1 MMFILICQ
9 NSQHVQTKRILVFQQ
24 PAHAGTDLSFL
35 SIRLLHFKK
44 NAMIKTMKII
54 TSQFN
59 ETEFQKNQK
68 KTNLKKLLKITV
80 LVILLLS
87 LSFCTI
93 IAVRAFGFKKSTS
106 AKPLTQV
113 QIQQFESFLVQ
124 NYPQN
129 YQILKNLPYNISEP
143 KLDVWANSAIIIDT
157 SNGNILYEKNADKII
172 PPASMTKLFAMYV
185 VEEEVSKGNLSYE
198 QKIPLPPESW
208 ACNMPPRSSLMF
220 LGKGQN
226 VTLEE
231 LLLGL
236 SICSGNDAAYA
247 LAYITCGSM
256 ETFVERMNQVA
267 ENLGLQNTHF
277 VESSGYSENN
287 TTTAREMA
295 AFCRIYIQNHPE
307 SIKRFHSVLDF
318 TYPKKHNLADGDVI
332 QAQDFSKGIPE
343 HITMPITQ
351 KNTNPLLGKLEGVD
365 GLKTGY
371 IDESGY
377 NLSLTAV
384 RNGTRFLSVTMEGPG
399 NSSVEGQKGR
409 VHDGTELMEW
419 AFSSFADFSLE
430 MYSHPYFVRVFGAKE
445 KGINL
450 IPALTDKTLSV
461 PYVYGENM
469 EENLQNVKVYLNI
482 ENLYGSV
489 NAGDICGNIKIYLEE
504 YLLLEI
510 PLLADRTV
518 SRSNFVI
525 RLADR
530 IVQKT
535 ADIIS
540 D

>member
-1 MMFILICQ
+1 MAKIDFFIKNTNDNSENNKKSHKILI
-9 NSQHVQTKRILVFQQ
+9 TI
-24 PAHAGTDLSFL
+24 LSFFL
-35 SIRLLHFKK
+35 LIVVSFFIFVYIR
-44 NAMIKTMKII
+44 AV
-54 TSQFN
+54 QFN
-59 ETEFQKNQK
+59 KCTKASALNNQ
-68 KTNLKKLLKITV
+68 
-80 LVILLLS
+80 
-87 LSFCTI
+87 
-93 IAVRAFGFKKSTS
+93 
-106 AKPLTQV
+106 
-113 QIQQFESFLVQ
+113 QIQTIQSILQKEYKSNF
-124 NYPQN
+124 
-129 YQILKNLPYNISEP
+129 QILKKLPYNIASP
-143 KLDVWANSAIIIDT
+143 NLDVWANSAILVDV
-157 SNGNILYEKNADKII
+157 SNGNVLYEKNADKII

-185 VEEEVSKGNLSYE
+185 VEEEISAGRLSYD
-198 QKIPLPPESW
+198 QKITLPAETW

-220 LGKGQN
+220 FGEGQK
-226 VTLEE
+226 VTVEE

-247 LAYITCGSM
+247 LAYATCGNM
-256 ETFVERMNQVA
+256 DAFVERMNQVA
-267 ENLGLQNTHF
+267 ENLGLENTHF
-277 VESSGYSENN
+277 VESSGYSEKN

-295 AFCRIYIQNHPE
+295 SFCRIYIKKHPQ
-307 SIKRFHSVLDF
+307 SIKKFHSVLDF
-318 TYPKKHNLADGDVI
+318 TYPKEHNLADGDVI
-332 QAQDFSKGIPE
+332 QAQNFSNGFPE

-450 IPALTDKTLSV
+450 IPALTDKTLVV
-461 PYVYGENM
+461 PYVYGESM
-469 EENLQNVKVYLNI
+469 EENLQNVKVFLNI
-482 ENLYGSV
+482 ENLFGSV
-489 NAGDICGNIKIYLEE
+489 NAGEICGNIKFYLDD
-504 YLLLEI
+504 YLLQEI

-518 SRSNFVI
+518 EESNFVI

>member
-1 MMFILICQ
+1 
-9 NSQHVQTKRILVFQQ
+9 
-24 PAHAGTDLSFL
+24 
-35 SIRLLHFKK
+35 
-44 NAMIKTMKII
+44 MKII
-54 TSQFN
+54 NPQFN
-59 ETEFQKNQK
+59 ETEFQDNQK
-68 KTNLKKLLKITV
+68 TNQKISLKKITKITIAV
-80 LVILLLS
+80 VVFVIL
-87 LSFCTI
+87 SFFMI
-93 IAVRAFGFKKSTS
+93 VAVRAFSFKKNTS
-106 AKPLTQV
+106 ASALTQN
-113 QIQQFESFLVQ
+113 QILQLESFLME

-129 YQILKNLPYNISEP
+129 YQILKNLPYNISKPE
-143 KLDVWANSAIIIDT
+143 LEIWANSAILIDT

-172 PPASMTKLFAMYV
+172 PPASMTKLFAMFV
-185 VEEEVSKGNLSYE
+185 VEEEIAAGRLSYD
-198 QKIPLPPESW
+198 QKIPLPPETW
-208 ACNMPPRSSLMF
+208 ACNMPPHSSLMF
-220 LGKGQN
+220 LGKDQN

-247 LAYITCGSM
+247 LAFATCGSM
-256 ETFVERMNQVA
+256 EEFVGRMNQVA

-277 VESSGYSENN
+277 VESSGYSEKN

-295 AFCRIYIQNHPE
+295 AFCRIYIKNHPE

-461 PYVYGENM
+461 PYVYGESM
-469 EENLQNVKVYLNI
+469 EENLQNVKVFLNI
-482 ENLYGSV
+482 ENLFGSV
-489 NAGDICGNIKIYLEE
+489 NAGEICGNIKFYLDD
-504 YLLLEI
+504 YLLQEI

-518 SRSNFVI
+518 EESNFVI